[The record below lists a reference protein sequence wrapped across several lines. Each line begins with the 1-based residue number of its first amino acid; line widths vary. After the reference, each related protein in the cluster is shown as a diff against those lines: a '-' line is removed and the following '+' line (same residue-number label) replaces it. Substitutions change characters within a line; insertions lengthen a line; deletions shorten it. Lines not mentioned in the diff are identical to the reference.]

1 MLTNAVINFT
11 KGNVERELFY
21 AKSAEYMDHYAK
33 GTVQPVMH
41 EDMLRMFAKEVEL
54 ISGMKMDAVPDMA
67 MYTNFRQVQ
76 EAAFAVLS
84 MVVQPL
90 VVNAAMK
97 SFGAIAEFKNGAFG
111 DSFSFNISPRDLF
124 VVTKGAR
131 SQRSYDIERQYK
143 TTKTIVPE
151 FNTITV
157 GVSLYEILVGTQTL
171 AEYISKAALSLN
183 AALSYDIYDTFSTA
197 MNALAT
203 SGDSAL
209 KVSGYTQD
217 SAIELAQKIQAWTST
232 KPIFL
237 GTSLALSKILP
248 TNANYRM
255 DLGSD
260 YVKLGHLRDFNGFA
274 CVELEQ
280 IADYTT
286 EFATKIADDEIYVI
300 APSGSDKFVKVCM
313 EGSMLSDV
321 GGNFDT
327 ANLMTTGNLRL
338 AWGVGVITGGIGGM
352 IKLA

>member
-1 MLTNAVINFT
+1 MLSNAVMNFT
-11 KGNVERELFY
+11 KGAPERQAFY
-21 AKSAEYMDHYAK
+21 AKTGDYMNHFVS
-33 GTVQPVMH
+33 GTVTPVMH
-41 EDMLRMFAKEVEL
+41 EDMRRDFMKEVEL
-54 ISGMKMDAVPDMA
+54 ISGMKMDAVPDVA
-67 MYTNFRQVQ
+67 MYTSFRQVQ
-76 EAAFAVLS
+76 ESAFAVIS
-84 MVVQPL
+84 MITQPL

-157 GVSLYEILVGTQTL
+157 GVSLYEILVGTQSL
-171 AEYISKAALSLN
+171 ADFVSKAALSLN

-197 MNALAT
+197 MNALST
-203 SGDSAL
+203 TGDDKL
-209 KVSGYTQD
+209 KVTGFTSD
-217 SAIELAQKIQAWTST
+217 DAIKLAQTIQAWTST

-237 GTSLALSKILP
+237 GTTLALNKILP
-248 TNANYRM
+248 TNANYRI

-300 APSGSDKFVKVCM
+300 APSGSDKMIKVCM
-313 EGSMLSDV
+313 EGSMLADV
-321 GGNFDT
+321 GGSFDT